1 MNNDKLVTTLVS
13 KWNDVDRPFKAE
25 LRVGGHA
32 VEKSYHASMQEA
44 FIWAEAAKERKV
56 EELRR

>member
-1 MNNDKLVTTLVS
+1 MKELITTLVS

-44 FIWAEAAKERKV
+44 FIWAEAAKERKQR
-56 EELRR
+56 EMGR